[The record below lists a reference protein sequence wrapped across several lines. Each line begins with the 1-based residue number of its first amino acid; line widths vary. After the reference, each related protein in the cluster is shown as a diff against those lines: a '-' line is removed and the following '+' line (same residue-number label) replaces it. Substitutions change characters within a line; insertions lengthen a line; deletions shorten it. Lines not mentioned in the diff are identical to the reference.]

1 MDEIRRLINS
11 CIYILKSMRIDYNT
25 TIGPRTNALMSE
37 VRKLIPLMEKEQP
50 HIANIL
56 KQSLGN
62 IVSNR
67 IYINA
72 YVFGDIRTTLS
83 ILNDMYTGSN
93 KTLESDNTTRKVCA
107 VDLSKTST
115 EFPSSKTDC
124 RSNIK
129 RKKIFISH
137 SSKDKPI
144 VEKLV
149 DHILLLG
156 IGLSPED
163 IFCTS
168 IEDMAIKNGEDIRKH
183 IHTNIQT
190 ADFSILLISNNYKK
204 SEICLNEMGAV
215 WAYNNNVRFYLLPE
229 SSFEEI
235 GWLCNPN
242 QAEKLFDSIALDAL
256 KMELSKSY
264 SLEDKGTTWSRQR
277 ETFLKGSLS
286 ELNTSPVE
294 SMEYVGYE
302 SGLLD
307 PLLNCNVYEL
317 ELLKFLEDEPNASV
331 LDITKHLNLSRYLLD
346 KTIRSLTDKGFLVRE
361 KIGCKTRWIVK
372 T

>member
-1 MDEIRRLINS
+1 MDEIRKLINS
-11 CIYILKSMRIDYNT
+11 CISILKSMRIDYNT
-25 TIGPRTNALMSE
+25 PIGPRTNALMLE
-37 VRKLIPLMEKEQP
+37 VRKLIPLLEKEQP

-62 IVSNR
+62 IVSNQ

-83 ILNDMYTGSN
+83 ILDEMYTRSN
-93 KTLESDNTTRKVCA
+93 KTLGSDNTTRKRGV

-115 EFPSSKTDC
+115 EFPSSMTVC
-124 RSNIK
+124 RSKIK
-129 RKKIFISH
+129 KKIFISH
-137 SSKDKPI
+137 SSKDKRI

-168 IEDMAIKNGEDIRKH
+168 IEDLGIKNGEDIRKH

-204 SEICLNEMGAV
+204 SEICMNEMGAV
-215 WAYNNNVRFYLLPE
+215 WAYNNNVRYYLLPD
-229 SSFEEI
+229 SNFDTI

-256 KMELSKSY
+256 KMELSTYY
-264 SLEDKGTTWSRQR
+264 SLEDKGTAWSRQR
-277 ETFLKGSLS
+277 ETFLKGGLS
-286 ELNTSPVE
+286 ELKTSSVK
-294 SMEYVGYE
+294 SIEYVGYE
-302 SGLLD
+302 NGLLD
-307 PLLNCNVYEL
+307 PLLDCNVYEL
-317 ELLKFLEDEPNASV
+317 KLLKFLENEPNASV
-331 LDITKHLNLSRYLLD
+331 LDITKHLKLSKYLLD
-346 KTIRSLTDKGFLVRE
+346 KTIQSLTDKGFLVRE
-361 KIGCKTRWIVK
+361 KIGHKTRWIVM